1 MFSIHIK
8 KLLEFI
14 RDGND
19 SVSELMNKGKQLLGR
34 RQVLEGVPELLEQ
47 VQVEGTFND
56 GSKLVT
62 VDTPIVR

>member
-1 MFSIHIK
+1 M
-8 KLLEFI
+8 EFI